1 MLEDAAEMGESRLAQ
16 ATLPIPDGLM
26 GYIDDPGELL
36 KR

>member
-1 MLEDAAEMGESRLAQ
+1 MLEDATKMREPRLAQ